1 MTLIFRWREHKRRRL
16 KICLFKV
23 NESRYEQRAVTPN
36 LSTSQNLLKNIE
48 KRWRLTHLIEKRFLI
63 NLLTINN
70 TIYSDSLLLRVYILW
85 ANTRARCCSFTTR
98 NMGLFVAIMNGFKL
112 LVVNNCHKDLYLW
125 CCWGSTTYKLYT
137 CFTWDITC
145 N

>member
-1 MTLIFRWREHKRRRL
+1 MTLIFRWREHRRRRL

-23 NESRYEQRAVTPN
+23 NESRYEQCTVTPN

-48 KRWRLTHLIEKRFLI
+48 KRWRLTHSIEKRFLI

-70 TIYSDSLLLRVYILW
+70 TIYSDSLLLRVYIWW
-85 ANTRARCCSFTTR
+85 ANTRARCSFTTW
-98 NMGLFVAIMNGFKL
+98 NMGLFVAIMNGF
-112 LVVNNCHKDLYLW
+112 NCHKDLYLW
-125 CCWGSTTYKLYT
+125 CCWRSTTYKLYT
-137 CFTWDITC
+137 CFTWDITF